1 MKERERKKRG
11 KERKLKKYLVFLDP
25 GEKVQCS
32 LLKMW
37 NYWICQ
43 CLRSLMVLFDY
54 VKYFNPNI
62 SILYM
67 SDFVSDS
74 DNFYFG
80 TL

>member
-1 MKERERKKRG
+1 
-11 KERKLKKYLVFLDP
+11 
-25 GEKVQCS
+25 
-32 LLKMW
+32 
-37 NYWICQ
+37 
-43 CLRSLMVLFDY
+43 MVLFDY

>member
-1 MKERERKKRG
+1 MREREKGGEREKAEEIPFVFGPWRKS
-11 KERKLKKYLVFLDP
+11 
-25 GEKVQCS
+25 VQCS

-37 NYWICQ
+37 KYWIWK
-43 CLRSLMVLFDY
+43 CLRSLKVLFDY

-74 DNFYFG
+74 DNFCFG